1 MNHFAVILAAGKG
14 TRMKSKLYKVLHPV
28 AGKPM
33 VQHVVDQLATLGVK
47 RQVVI
52 VGHGAESV
60 KEVLGTSVEYA
71 LQSEQLGTGHA
82 VQMAEPVL
90 GNEQGA
96 TLVVCGDTPLLT
108 SDTLASLLQ
117 HHAETNAKVTV
128 LTALADDPT
137 GYGRIVRGEDG
148 NVSKIV
154 EHKDA
159 NAEELAIREINTG
172 TYVFDN
178 EMLFATLKQVKN
190 DNAQDCKG
198 SRRDD
203 RSVCGT
209 YVRRDDWCQ

>member
-96 TLVVCGDTPLLT
+96 TLVV
-108 SDTLASLLQ
+108 
-117 HHAETNAKVTV
+117 
-128 LTALADDPT
+128 
-137 GYGRIVRGEDG
+137 RWR
-148 NVSKIV
+148 
-154 EHKDA
+154 
-159 NAEELAIREINTG
+159 
-172 TYVFDN
+172 
-178 EMLFATLKQVKN
+178 
-190 DNAQDCKG
+190 
-198 SRRDD
+198 
-203 RSVCGT
+203 
-209 YVRRDDWCQ
+209 